1 MEQSIINKQHKHQI
15 GPHTNRNY
23 KNHFGRG
30 EASTHEKKPI
40 RLIIF
45 FYGHPIKQQK
55 QETKPKF

>member
-30 EASTHEKKPI
+30 EASTHEKKTNKVNNFLLRTP
-40 RLIIF
+40 
-45 FYGHPIKQQK
+45 YKTT
-55 QETKPKF
+55 ETRNKT